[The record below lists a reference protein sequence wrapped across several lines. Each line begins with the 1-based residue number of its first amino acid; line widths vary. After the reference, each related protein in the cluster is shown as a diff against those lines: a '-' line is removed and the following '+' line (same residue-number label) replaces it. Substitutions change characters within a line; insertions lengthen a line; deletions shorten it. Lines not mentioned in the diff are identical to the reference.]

1 MYWPSSETFVCCQ
14 RSECKYWILGPN
26 SLLPIP
32 FPALWTLS
40 SMNQWVE
47 RPVVSVILLTFN
59 LFLFNADQLAAWNI
73 IVTCHIMSHVY
84 VGLVGVAPLAPM
96 FFPGSQYSN
105 FTFNIFIALLF
116 FWAREWVQI
125 KIVVVVVNYIKK
137 LCLYIAGYCPQQDKM
152 ICEAEL
158 ICHF

>member
-32 FPALWTLS
+32 FPASWTLS
-40 SMNQWVE
+40 SMKQWVE
-47 RPVVSVILLTFN
+47 WPVVSVILLTFN
-59 LFLFNADQLAAWNI
+59 LFLFNADQLAAWKI
-73 IVTCHIMSHVY
+73 IVTCHVMSHCGYCTVQYVGDIHMY
-84 VGLVGVAPLAPM
+84 VGLVGVAPLAPV

-137 LCLYIAGYCPQQDKM
+137 LCLYCRLLSSAG
-152 ICEAEL
+152 
-158 ICHF
+158 

>member
-1 MYWPSSETFVCCQ
+1 MYWPLSETFVCCH

-32 FPALWTLS
+32 FPASWTLS
-40 SMNQWVE
+40 SMKQWVE
-47 RPVVSVILLTFN
+47 WPVVSVILLTFN
-59 LFLFNADQLAAWNI
+59 LLLFNADQLAAWKI

-96 FFPGSQYSN
+96 FFPGSHYSN

-125 KIVVVVVNYIKK
+125 KIVVVVVNIEK
-137 LCLYIAGYCPQQDKM
+137 LCLYVIVTGLSGVQFG
-152 ICEAEL
+152 L
-158 ICHF
+158 

>member
-40 SMNQWVE
+40 SMKQWVE

-59 LFLFNADQLAAWNI
+59 LFLFNADQLAAWKI
-73 IVTCHIMSHVY
+73 IVTCHILSHVY

-96 FFPGSQYSN
+96 FFPGSHYSN

-125 KIVVVVVNYIKK
+125 KIVVVVVNIEK
-137 LCLYIAGYCPQQDKM
+137 LCLYVIVTGLSGVQFG
-152 ICEAEL
+152 L
-158 ICHF
+158 

>member
-32 FPALWTLS
+32 FPASWTLS
-40 SMNQWVE
+40 SMKQWVE
-47 RPVVSVILLTFN
+47 WPVVSVILPTFN
-59 LFLFNADQLAAWNI
+59 LFLFNADQLAAWKI
-73 IVTCHIMSHVY
+73 IVTCDIMSHVY
-84 VGLVGVAPLAPM
+84 VGLAGVAPLAPM
-96 FFPGSQYSN
+96 FFAGSQYSN

-125 KIVVVVVNYIKK
+125 KIVVVVVNIEK
-137 LCLYIAGYCPQQDKM
+137 LCLYVIVTGLSGVQFG
-152 ICEAEL
+152 L
-158 ICHF
+158 